1 MFAFWKKGMTALAAC
16 PNVSVKVGGLTM
28 PLVAPV
34 EKMGIGYAGLL
45 NALKHM
51 AAGASA
57 EEKCAIFSGT
67 AARAYRLNL

>member
-1 MFAFWKKGMTALAAC
+1 MFAFWKKGMTVLAAC
-16 PNVSVKVGGLTM
+16 PNVSVNLGGLTM
-28 PLVAPV
+28 LLVAPV